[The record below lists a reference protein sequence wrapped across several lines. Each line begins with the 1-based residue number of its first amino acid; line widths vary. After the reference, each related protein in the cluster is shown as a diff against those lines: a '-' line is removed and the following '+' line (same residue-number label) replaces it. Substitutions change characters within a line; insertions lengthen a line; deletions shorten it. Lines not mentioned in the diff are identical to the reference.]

1 MDALSSVIY
10 KSVIQKLRFVKM
22 ANFEQRFTD
31 FNSAL
36 QNEFQRIESQRQDLE
51 SREKRLTD
59 EKTKMMQIDNKSDD
73 VISLNIGGES
83 MTCLRSTLCQI
94 DGSLL
99 ASMFSGRW
107 EDRLTKDKDGNVFL
121 DYDPECFKFIL
132 NYLRAKKMQSPERQA
147 IIPSPPQEKNNDY
160 WILINYLGLEN
171 EFLKRSERRL
181 RKPGVR
187 HQDAW

>member
-1 MDALSSVIY
+1 
-10 KSVIQKLRFVKM
+10 M
-22 ANFEQRFTD
+22 ANLEQRFTD
-31 FNSAL
+31 LKSAL
-36 QNEFQRIESQRQDLE
+36 QNESLRMKSQRQDLE

-73 VISLNIGGES
+73 VISLNVGGES

-99 ASMFSGRW
+99 ATMFSGRW

-147 IIPSPPQEKNNDY
+147 IILSPPQEKKNDY
-160 WILINYLGLEN
+160 WILIDYLGLEN
-171 EFLKRSERRL
+171 EFKETIEMKVCYNDYS
-181 RKPGVR
+181 
-187 HQDAW
+187 HY